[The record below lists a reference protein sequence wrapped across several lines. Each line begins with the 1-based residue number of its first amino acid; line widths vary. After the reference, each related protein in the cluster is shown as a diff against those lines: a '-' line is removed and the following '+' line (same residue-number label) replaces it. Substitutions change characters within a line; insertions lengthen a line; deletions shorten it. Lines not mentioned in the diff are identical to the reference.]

1 MYNYSNLSNKELFK
15 LIAGKDI
22 GGIEFIY
29 DKYSPAI
36 YGVILQKVAT
46 RQEADNILSETFVTC
61 FKGQSSPLSFT
72 TMFVYLYNIAIGAI
86 KKRDV
91 LYMVPPEDNIHSLKN
106 GFKKFS

>member
-1 MYNYSNLSNKELFK
+1 MYNYSDMSNKELFK
-15 LIAGKDI
+15 LITDKDI

-46 RQEADNILSETFVTC
+46 RQEANDILYDTFVTGI
-61 FKGQSSPLSFT
+61 KGLSSSSLST
-72 TMFVYLYNIAIGAI
+72 TIFVYFYHIAISYI
-86 KKRDV
+86 KKRKV
-91 LYMVPPEDNIHSLKN
+91 LYMIHPEYNTHSLKN